1 MEGAYLFLL
10 IIILSGYLFT
20 KNIGINILQCV
31 IVCALFGGSQD
42 PLDFYNYEDI
52 YNTVKQG
59 YDVSYEIGY
68 VWLNDICG
76 KLGCSYIE
84 FRYIAGILFCSALS
98 IIIRKLTVHPNAVW
112 SSYLIFSAMFDACL
126 LRNSMALI
134 IAIIAIL
141 LLVRARST
149 KEYLFSAGLIALA
162 ALFHS
167 AYWVLLFFIP
177 LWILIN
183 RKNGIKLVLLII
195 VIIYMVSIF
204 SDNLL
209 FRIYSHFLI
218 REATIDK
225 YMTGHYANMTG
236 ALYNTVKYLF
246 IIFPVLYY
254 YSRHSNN
261 QEISSPKQ
269 KSLRSQ
275 TEYHFQPCA
284 GTSIFCRK
292 LQSAFFHSHHI
303 QLHLYSEPN
312 RSISK
317 NYQTTTIQYR
327 LCKFTI
333 ITNATLGIGNNF
345 G

>member
-236 ALYNTVKYLF
+236 ALYNTCL
-246 IIFPVLYY
+246 LYT
-254 YSRHSNN
+254 
-261 QEISSPKQ
+261 SP
-269 KSLRSQ
+269 SPRDCS
-275 TEYHFQPCA
+275 
-284 GTSIFCRK
+284 
-292 LQSAFFHSHHI
+292 
-303 QLHLYSEPN
+303 
-312 RSISK
+312 
-317 NYQTTTIQYR
+317 
-327 LCKFTI
+327 
-333 ITNATLGIGNNF
+333 
-345 G
+345 